1 MRSNGFAMPRP
12 EEDAK
17 LVAEV
22 MAAINFYE
30 ETGCSPAGYEIVQE
44 VTE

>member
-1 MRSNGFAMPRP
+1 MRLNVLAKA

-17 LVAEV
+17 LAAEV
-22 MAAINFYE
+22 MAAINLYE
-30 ETGCSPAGYEIVQE
+30 ETGRSPAGYEIVQE